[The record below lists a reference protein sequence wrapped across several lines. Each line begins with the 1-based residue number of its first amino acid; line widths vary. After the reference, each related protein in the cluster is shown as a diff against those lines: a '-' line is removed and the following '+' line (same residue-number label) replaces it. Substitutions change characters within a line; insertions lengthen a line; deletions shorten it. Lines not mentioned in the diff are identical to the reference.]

1 MPVQTTHPADI
12 QAWLDGF
19 DLPLDAVA
27 VMLGVTDR
35 TLKTYAR
42 RGEAP
47 RTVLLALDR
56 LAWSEARLCGLPR
69 VTPPLAPRPELAEV
83 VRLMNLAAAID
94 DPSDIY
100 DVPDILRPVPA
111 LLVDARKVLRGPA
124 RRASVAA
131 LDLLKQEHRRGQDA
145 WMDGG
150 LERLRRIATALAA
163 A

>member
-1 MPVQTTHPADI
+1 MSSQTTHRADI
-12 QAWLDGF
+12 KLWLDGF
-19 DLPLDAVA
+19 GLPLEAVA
-27 VMLGVTDR
+27 VLLGTTAR
-35 TLKTYAR
+35 TLGTYAR
-42 RGEAP
+42 KGAAP
-47 RTVLLALDR
+47 RTVLLAMDCLT
-56 LAWSEARLCGLPR
+56 WSEARLSGLPR
-69 VTPPLAPRPELAEV
+69 LTPPLEPRPELTEA
-83 VRLMNLAAAID
+83 VRLMKLAAAID

-100 DVPDILRPVPA
+100 DVPHILRPVPA